1 MSVDMTGVE
10 ELKKAVENLNYTKDE
25 LIYKIT
31 KELTARLLRMVTK
44 RTPVGASVVV
54 YKSVVDVNNKHVLYK
69 SGKKKGQAK
78 YKKETTHTGGTLR
91 RGWTVTDLSYFGNY
105 EMKIGNNVFYAV
117 YVEEGHRQAPGRYVP
132 AIGKRLKKSWVPGKH
147 MLRISVEDLQKKA
160 PAIIEK
166 KVQTWINETN
176 YMKSS

>member
-1 MSVDMTGVE
+1 MGVDISGIE
-10 ELKKAVENLNYTKDE
+10 ELKNAVENINSTRDE

-31 KELTARLLRMVTK
+31 KELMSRLLSMVTK

-54 YKSVVDVNNKHVLYK
+54 YKSIVDVNNRHVLYK

-78 YKKETTHTGGTLR
+78 YKKETAHTGGTLR

-105 EMKIGNNVFYAV
+105 EMKIGNNIFYAV
-117 YVEEGHRQAPGRYVP
+117 YVEEGHRQTPGRYVP
-132 AIGKRLKKSWVPGKH
+132 AIGKKLKRSWVPGKR
-147 MLRISVEDLQKKA
+147 MLKLSVEDLQKKA

-166 KVQTWINETN
+166 RVQKWLNEV
-176 YMKSS
+176 MK